1 LYYDIENYYSKYNK
15 PGSKESGFFYA
26 VKKRKMETLK
36 MKDWGLGLGKHV
48 VIAGPCSVETEAQI
62 DSLCKSFAGQS
73 QINMF
78 RAGVWKPR
86 TRPGNFEGLGE
97 EALPWLKTVKDK
109 LKIPVCIEVANTSHV
124 EAALKHDIDVL
135 WIGARTTVNPFSVQ
149 EIADSLAGVDIPV
162 MVKNPIN
169 PDLALWVGAIERLHG
184 VGIKKLA
191 AIHRG
196 FADPYD
202 KIYRNK
208 PNWNLA
214 MQLKLELPE
223 IEMINDPSHIGGKSE
238 MIQEISQRALN
249 FGMDGL
255 MIETH
260 PNPKEAWSDAHQQLT
275 PAELFKVLDAISF
288 KERIDF
294 ENEIP
299 ANLKEMRESV
309 DHIDQ
314 KLIDLLSDRFHLIDQ
329 IGAYK
334 KVHKLSVYQ
343 GTRWQD
349 VLENRISLGTK
360 KDMSEK
366 FMKSLLVA
374 IHDESIKR
382 QERQIASKS
391 AEANIL

>member
-1 LYYDIENYYSKYNK
+1 
-15 PGSKESGFFYA
+15 
-26 VKKRKMETLK
+26 METLK
-36 MKDWGLGLGKHV
+36 MKDWGLGLGEHV
-48 VIAGPCSVETEAQI
+48 VIAGPCSVETEQQI
-62 DSLCKSFAGQS
+62 DSLCESFKGKSEV
-73 QINMF
+73 NMF
-78 RAGVWKPR
+78 RGGVWKPR

-97 EALPWLKTVKDK
+97 EALPLLQKAKES
-109 LKIPVCIEVANTSHV
+109 LGIPICIEVANTAHV

-149 EIADSLAGVDIPV
+149 EIADSLKGVDIPV

-169 PDLALWVGAIERLHG
+169 PDMALWMGAIERLHA
-184 VGIKKLA
+184 VGIRKLA

-214 MQLKLELPE
+214 MQLKLELPNIE
-223 IEMINDPSHIGGKSE
+223 IINDPSHIGGKAS
-238 MIQEISQRALN
+238 MIKDISQRALN

-260 PNPKEAWSDAHQQLT
+260 PNPKEAWSDAKQQIT
-275 PAELFKVLDAISF
+275 PNELLSMLKEISF
-288 KERIDF
+288 REKIDM
-294 ENEIP
+294 ETEIP
-299 ANLKEMRESV
+299 ANLKELRESV

-343 GTRWQD
+343 GARWQS
-349 VLENRISLGTK
+349 VLADRIALGVK

-374 IHDESIKR
+374 IHDESVKR
-382 QERQIASKS
+382 QEKQIASKD
-391 AEANIL
+391 ATAKIL

>member
-1 LYYDIENYYSKYNK
+1 MK
-15 PGSKESGFFYA
+15 
-26 VKKRKMETLK
+26 TLK
-36 MKDWGLGLGKHV
+36 MKDWGMGLGENI
-48 VIAGPCSVETEAQI
+48 VIAGPCSVETEEQI
-62 DSLCKSFAGQS
+62 DSLCDSFAGHS
-73 QINMF
+73 RINMF

-97 EALPWLKTVKDK
+97 EALPWLQKVRSRLD
-109 LKIPVCIEVANTSHV
+109 IPVCIEVANTTHV
-124 EAALKHDIDVL
+124 EAALKHKIDVL

-149 EIADSLAGVDIPV
+149 EIADALTGVDIPV

-169 PDLALWVGAIERLHG
+169 PDMALWMGAIERLHA
-184 VGIKKLA
+184 VGINKIA

-223 IEMINDPSHIGGKSE
+223 IEIINDPSHIGGKAS
-238 MIQEISQRALN
+238 MIKEISQRALN

-260 PNPKEAWSDAHQQLT
+260 PNPKEAWSDAKQQLT
-275 PAELFKVLDAISF
+275 PEALFKMLDEISF
-288 KERIDF
+288 KEKIDF
-294 ENEIP
+294 SSEIP
-299 ANLKEMRESV
+299 VNLKELRESV

-334 KVHKLSVYQ
+334 KEHKLSVYQ
-343 GTRWQD
+343 GARWQSVMED
-349 VLENRISLGTK
+349 RIASGVK

-374 IHDESIKR
+374 IHDESVKR
-382 QERQIASKS
+382 QEKQIASKTSS
-391 AEANIL
+391 ATIL

>member
-1 LYYDIENYYSKYNK
+1 MD
-15 PGSKESGFFYA
+15 
-26 VKKRKMETLK
+26 TLK
-36 MKDWGLGLGKHV
+36 MNDWGLGLGKQV
-48 VIAGPCSVETEAQI
+48 VIAGPCSVETEEQI
-62 DSLCKSFAGQS
+62 DSLIDQFKQMP
-73 QINMF
+73 QIKMF
-78 RAGVWKPR
+78 RGGIWKPR

-97 EALPWLKTVKDK
+97 AALPWLQKVKQE
-109 LKIPVCIEVANTSHV
+109 LNIPICIEVANTQHV
-124 EAALKHDIDVL
+124 EMALKHNIDVL

-149 EIADSLAGVDIPV
+149 EIADALEGVDIPV

-169 PDLALWVGAIERLHG
+169 PDLALWAGAIERLHKAG
-184 VGIKKLA
+184 LHKLA

-223 IEMINDPSHIGGKSE
+223 IEIINDPSHIAGKSE
-238 MIQEISQRALN
+238 MIQDVSQRALN

-260 PNPKEAWSDAHQQLT
+260 PDPKNAWSDARQQLSPT
-275 PAELFKVLDAISF
+275 ELGQLLENISF
-288 KERIDF
+288 KQMVDMEK
-294 ENEIP
+294 EIP
-299 ANLKEMRESV
+299 ANLKEMREAV

-334 KVHKLSVYQ
+334 KAHKLSVYQ
-343 GTRWQD
+343 GARWQD
-349 VLENRISLGTK
+349 VLENRIKLGMQ

-374 IHDESIKR
+374 IHDESVKR
-382 QERQIASKS
+382 QEKQIASKT
-391 AEANIL
+391 AEKDVL

>member
-1 LYYDIENYYSKYNK
+1 MN
-15 PGSKESGFFYA
+15 
-26 VKKRKMETLK
+26 TLK
-36 MKDWGLGLGKHV
+36 MKDWGLGFGEHV
-48 VIAGPCSVETEAQI
+48 IIAGPCSVETEKQI
-62 DSLCKSFAGQS
+62 DDLCDSFEKEP
-73 QINMF
+73 QIGMF
-78 RAGVWKPR
+78 RGGVWKPR

-97 EALPWLKTVKDK
+97 EALPLLQKVKNR
-109 LKIPVCIEVANTSHV
+109 LKIPVCVEVANTTHV
-124 EAALKHDIDVL
+124 EAALKHGIDVL

-149 EIADSLAGVDIPV
+149 EIADSLKGVDIPL

-169 PDLALWVGAIERLHG
+169 PDLALWMGALERMNG

-223 IEMINDPSHIGGKSE
+223 IEIINDPSHIAGKSE
-238 MIQEISQRALN
+238 MVQAVAQRALN

-260 PNPKEAWSDAHQQLT
+260 PHPKKAWSDARQQLNPT
-275 PAELFKVLDAISF
+275 ELFNLIKGISF
-288 KERIDF
+288 RGRIDF
-294 ENEIP
+294 ENQIP
-299 ANLKEMRESV
+299 ENLKEMRDSI

-329 IGAYK
+329 VGAYK
-334 KVHKLSVYQ
+334 KAHKLSVYQ
-343 GTRWQD
+343 SGRWKD
-349 VLENRISLGTK
+349 VTDSRIKLGVEK
-360 KDMSEK
+360 NMSEK
-366 FMKSLLVA
+366 FMKSLMIS

-382 QERQIASKS
+382 QERQIANKDT
-391 AEANIL
+391 EPLKII

>member
-1 LYYDIENYYSKYNK
+1 MK
-15 PGSKESGFFYA
+15 
-26 VKKRKMETLK
+26 TLK

-48 VIAGPCSVETEAQI
+48 VIAGPCSVETEKQLDELCNSFEREPQI
-62 DSLCKSFAGQS
+62 G
-73 QINMF
+73 MF
-78 RAGVWKPR
+78 RGGVWKPR

-97 EALPWLKTVKDK
+97 VALPWLQEVKK
-109 LKIPVCIEVANTSHV
+109 RLKIPICIEVANASHV
-124 EAALKHDIDVL
+124 EAALKHGIDVL

-149 EIADSLAGVDIPV
+149 EIADSLRGVDIPV

-169 PDLALWVGAIERLHG
+169 PDLALWVGAIERMYDA
-184 VGIKKLA
+184 GINKIA

-223 IEMINDPSHIGGKSE
+223 IEIINDPSHIAGKSE
-238 MIQEISQRALN
+238 MIKDISQRALN

-260 PNPKEAWSDAHQQLT
+260 PNPKEAWSDARQQVTPEQLLT
-275 PAELFKVLDAISF
+275 ILKELSF
-288 KERIDF
+288 KERINLED
-294 ENEIP
+294 EIP
-299 ANLKEMRESV
+299 VNLKEMRNAI

-314 KLIDLLSDRFHLIDQ
+314 KLIDLLSDRFHVIDQ
-329 IGAYK
+329 LGAYK
-334 KVHKLSVYQ
+334 KAHQLAVYQ
-343 GTRWQD
+343 DDRWKK
-349 VLENRISLGTK
+349 VLHERIQLGK
-360 KDMSEK
+360 QKDMSEK
-366 FMKSLLVA
+366 FMKSFLIA

-382 QERQIASKS
+382 QEKQIAIKS
-391 AEANIL
+391 EVSTII

>member
-1 LYYDIENYYSKYNK
+1 MK
-15 PGSKESGFFYA
+15 
-26 VKKRKMETLK
+26 TLK
-36 MKDWGLGLGKHV
+36 MKDWGLGLGKHII
-48 VIAGPCSVETEAQI
+48 IAGPCAVETEKQLNELCDSFEREPQI
-62 DSLCKSFAGQS
+62 GML
-73 QINMF
+73 

-86 TRPGNFEGLGE
+86 TRPGSFEGLGD
-97 EALPWLKTVKDK
+97 EALPWLQQVKSR
-109 LKIPVCIEVANTSHV
+109 LHIPVCVEVANAKHV
-124 EAALKHDIDVL
+124 ESALKHEIDVL

-149 EIADSLAGVDIPV
+149 EIADSLQGVDMPV

-169 PDLALWVGAIERLHG
+169 PDLGLWVGALERLYA
-184 VGIKKLA
+184 VGINKLA

-208 PNWNLA
+208 PNWNIA

-223 IEMINDPSHIGGKSE
+223 IEIINDPSHIAGKSE
-238 MIQEISQRALN
+238 MVQAVAQRALN

-260 PNPKEAWSDAHQQLT
+260 PNPSEAWSDARQQLSPEQLLT
-275 PAELFKVLDAISF
+275 LLKEISF
-288 KERIDF
+288 RVHIDF
-294 ENEIP
+294 QNQIPENM
-299 ANLKEMRESV
+299 KEMRESI

-329 IGAYK
+329 LGAYK
-334 KVHKLSVYQ
+334 KAHKLSVYQ
-343 GTRWQD
+343 GSRWKE
-349 VLENRISLGTK
+349 VLASRIKLGSQ

-366 FMKSLLVA
+366 FMKNLLVA

-382 QERQIASKS
+382 QEKQIANKDL
-391 AEANIL
+391 EPLTII